1 MTTIMSPS
9 VKAESKASAREKGVA
24 MKHLPFYHFKEDP
37 IDGVYVNATI
47 ADNMLKARAARD
59 VTVTHV
65 AEQLGVSPK
74 VYSKWERAEHP
85 IPAKSL
91 WLVARVLGVSLHD
104 LLDGLPNAGAKTHS
118 QS

>member
-9 VKAESKASAREKGVA
+9 VKAESKTSAREKGAA

-47 ADNMLKARAARD
+47 ADNMLKARAVRG
-59 VTVTHV
+59 VTATCV
-65 AEQLGVSPK
+65 AEQLGVSPN

-85 IPAKSL
+85 VPAKSL

-104 LLDGLPNAGAKTHS
+104 LLDGLSDSSVAD
-118 QS
+118 

>member
-9 VKAESKASAREKGVA
+9 VKAESKASAREKDAA

-65 AEQLGVSPK
+65 AEQLGIAPT
-74 VYSKWERAEHP
+74 VYGKWERADAP

-91 WLVARVLGVSLHD
+91 WIVARVLGVSLHD
-104 LLDGLPNAGAKTHS
+104 LLDGLSDSGVAD
-118 QS
+118 